1 MGKSNLDS
9 SPDFKILSIQLFLC
23 TFSGG
28 IDRKALE
35 LVLRIELEKPI
46 Y

>member
-1 MGKSNLDS
+1 
-9 SPDFKILSIQLFLC
+9 LFLC